1 MIAPAQASER
11 PSAAPRAT
19 PRDRSRPDTGRRYHE
34 HFLSTPSHLATRR
47 EVPVVVYSLEEMAT
61 KVARERLRS
70 LVEPYWRRLYNFVF
84 RLTLDRERAER
95 CLVDLFEQAAEEA
108 D

>member
-1 MIAPAQASER
+1 MITPARASDR

-19 PRDRSRPDTGRRYHE
+19 PRERSRPDTGRRYHE
-34 HFLSTPSHLATRR
+34 HFLSTPAHLATRR
-47 EVPVVVYSLEEMAT
+47 EMPVVVYSLEEMAT
-61 KVARERLRS
+61 KVDRERLRS

-84 RLTLDRERAER
+84 RLTLDRDRAER
-95 CLVDLFEQAAEEA
+95 YLVDIYAHAIEQA